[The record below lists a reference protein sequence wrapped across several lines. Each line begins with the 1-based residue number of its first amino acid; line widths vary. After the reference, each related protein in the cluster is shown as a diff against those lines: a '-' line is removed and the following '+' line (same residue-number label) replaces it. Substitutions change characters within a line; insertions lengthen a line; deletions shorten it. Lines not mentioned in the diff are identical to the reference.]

1 MAESVIGLGIGEV
14 VERTGVAEATLRMWE
29 RRYGFPTPE
38 RLASGH
44 RRYSE
49 HEIEL
54 IRAVAAK
61 RAAGLAL
68 PVAIDQA
75 QSEGSQ
81 PATSVYAALRRRRPD
96 LEPRVLLKPLMLALS
111 HAIEDEALARAQR
124 LMLFGSFQRE
134 RFYRQAQLRWREL
147 DRRAEVAVVFADF
160 ARVRTPRN
168 GAVEVPV
175 SREHPLNR
183 EWALVCEG
191 QDFAMC
197 VTGWEPPESAGRP
210 DGCGASRPFGP
221 SSKRWCARPRGSVA
235 RSPRR
240 DARQWRMPLGP
251 GWRRRSQRRR
261 NRSCD
266 WRALLRRGCSRI
278 FRACWLEQPAER
290 ISPAPQAQL
299 NLARRAAP
307 RCRAPGPLGA
317 RDERS
322 GWPPR
327 HGSSRRHARG
337 TGPAR

>member
-1 MAESVIGLGIGEV
+1 MPGTETGLGIGEV

-29 RRYGFPTPE
+29 RRYGFPAPE

-49 HEIEL
+49 REIEL

-75 QSEGSQ
+75 RSEGSR
-81 PATSVYAALRRRRPD
+81 PVTSVYAALRRRRPD

-147 DRRAEVAVVFADF
+147 DRRAEIAVVFADF
-160 ARVRTPRN
+160 ARVRTPRD
-168 GAVEVPV
+168 APAEVPV

-197 VTGWEPPESAGRP
+197 VTGWEPPESAQRP
-210 DGCGASRPFGP
+210 DGMRRFEAIWTVEPEVVREASRIC
-221 SSKRWCARPRGSVA
+221 CAIAAARRPSVA
-235 RSPRR
+235 EATR
-240 DARQWRMPLGP
+240 ARLAAPLSATPESQLRLASAITARMFSHVSSL
-251 GWRRRSQRRR
+251 
-261 NRSCD
+261 
-266 WRALLRRGCSRI
+266 
-278 FRACWLEQPAER
+278 
-290 ISPAPQAQL
+290 
-299 NLARRAAP
+299 LAR
-307 RCRAPGPLGA
+307 GA
-317 RDERS
+317 V
-322 GWPPR
+322 
-327 HGSSRRHARG
+327 
-337 TGPAR
+337 